1 MARARNIKPGFFR
14 DADLVELPFEARL
27 LFIGLWTVADREG
40 RLEDKPKQIKLDIFP
55 ADNVDCDA
63 LLGVLAGIGVIER
76 YTVGGKRYIQVTNF
90 SKHQHPHKTE
100 CESTI
105 PAPSGEGCGAE
116 KTPEKMIAPAG
127 EALEKMI
134 ATTGEAQR
142 ANDEILQQHQEVSA
156 QVQGNNGA
164 STVQERCNNGAS
176 TVQIRLIPDS
186 INNIYTPPIVPP
198 AEAEG
203 TDAGAGSKR
212 SRCSRSGPI
221 TFAAW
226 LAKVKSAG
234 QQPIAGADPIFAYAD
249 EAGLPEEFLLLAWAE
264 FRRKYGEAQTRQS
277 DWRAKFRN
285 CVRGNWL
292 RLWYATSD
300 GSYALTT
307 AGMQAQRA
315 YEAAQA
321 ALEPDE
327 AGQEVAA

>member
-63 LLGVLAGIGVIER
+63 LLGMLAGIGVIER
-76 YTVGGKRYIQVTNF
+76 YAVGGKRYIQVTSF

-105 PAPSGEGCGAE
+105 PAPGGEGCGAE
-116 KTPEKMIAPAG
+116 KTPEKMIAPTG

-134 ATTGEAQR
+134 ATAGESQC

-156 QVQGNNGA
+156 QVQGDNGS
-164 STVQERCNNGAS
+164 STAQARCNNGAS

-198 AEAEG
+198 AEAVG
-203 TDAGAGSKR
+203 TLAACRPKRPRAG
-212 SRCSRSGPI
+212 PV

-234 QQPIAGADPIFAYAD
+234 QQPIAGGDPIFAYAD

-300 GSYALTT
+300 GGYALTT

-315 YEAAQA
+315 HEA
-321 ALEPDE
+321 ALEPD
-327 AGQEVAA
+327 AAVQEVAA